1 MSSEQSEYERQWGD
15 YRTENGVQP
24 VREFLFS
31 LPDED
36 RAAILEK
43 LYGTGFS

>member
-1 MSSEQSEYERQWGD
+1 MSSEPSEYERQWRD